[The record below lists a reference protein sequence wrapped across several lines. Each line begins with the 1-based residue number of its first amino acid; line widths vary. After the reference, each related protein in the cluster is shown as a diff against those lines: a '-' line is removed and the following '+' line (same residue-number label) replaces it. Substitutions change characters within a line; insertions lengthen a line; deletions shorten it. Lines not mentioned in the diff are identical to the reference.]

1 MLGHELACCI
11 IALGAFLGSLGGSY
25 RCCLLLLLSISL
37 RRTAV
42 VEEHFMICVNLS
54 KHKSCFSQPMSF
66 RIAGAFLTA
75 LLAMSTS
82 SCTSLQA
89 SKKTSTEAVEASA
102 KPEVNPLANED
113 IPEELKSSLTF
124 DPVHTLDPKVVQES
138 DFYQIKQEIERNRAA
153 LEAAWKEQEAAEA
166 RVKEAMAAEK
176 TRKAELA
183 KQEEEERERQR
194 LKDAELYEKQREM
207 RAKYEADADKRV
219 KKMPT
224 ITRDEEL
231 WNGLED

>member
-1 MLGHELACCI
+1 
-11 IALGAFLGSLGGSY
+11 
-25 RCCLLLLLSISL
+25 
-37 RRTAV
+37 
-42 VEEHFMICVNLS
+42 MICVNLL
-54 KHKSCFSQPMSF
+54 KHKSGFTQNMPLRF
-66 RIAGAFLTA
+66 VGAFVAA
-75 LLAMSTS
+75 LLALSFS
-82 SCTSLQA
+82 SCTSLQS
-89 SKKTSTEAVEASA
+89 SKKPETEVVQAET
-102 KPEVNPLANED
+102 KPEANPLANED

>member
-1 MLGHELACCI
+1 M
-11 IALGAFLGSLGGSY
+11 
-25 RCCLLLLLSISL
+25 
-37 RRTAV
+37 
-42 VEEHFMICVNLS
+42 
-54 KHKSCFSQPMSF
+54 
-66 RIAGAFLTA
+66 TA

-82 SCTSLQA
+82 GCTSLHA
-89 SKKTSTEAVEASA
+89 SKKTNGEAVEASA
-102 KPEVNPLANED
+102 NPEVNPLANED

-166 RVKEAMAAEK
+166 RVKEALAAEK

-183 KQEEEERERQR
+183 KQEEDERERQR
-194 LKDAELYEKQREM
+194 LKDAETYEKKREM

>member
-1 MLGHELACCI
+1 
-11 IALGAFLGSLGGSY
+11 
-25 RCCLLLLLSISL
+25 
-37 RRTAV
+37 
-42 VEEHFMICVNLS
+42 MICINLL

-66 RIAGAFLTA
+66 RIVGAFLTA
-75 LLAMSTS
+75 LLAISTS
-82 SCTSLQA
+82 SCTSLQS
-89 SKKTSTEAVEASA
+89 SKKAGNEVIQAGENAEA
-102 KPEVNPLANED
+102 NPLANED

-124 DPVHTLDPKVVQES
+124 DPAHTLDPKVVQES

-166 RVKEAMAAEK
+166 RVKEALAAEK

-194 LKDAELYEKQREM
+194 LKDAELYEKQSQM
-207 RAKYEADADKRV
+207 RAKYEADAEKRV

>member
-1 MLGHELACCI
+1 
-11 IALGAFLGSLGGSY
+11 
-25 RCCLLLLLSISL
+25 
-37 RRTAV
+37 
-42 VEEHFMICVNLS
+42 MICVNLL
-54 KHKSCFSQPMSF
+54 KDKSCVRQNMPF
-66 RIAGAFLTA
+66 RIGGAFLTA
-75 LLAMSTS
+75 LLVMSTS
-82 SCTSLQA
+82 SCTSLQS
-89 SKKTSTEAVEASA
+89 SKKTNGDVVQAGTPA
-102 KPEVNPLANED
+102 EVNPLANED

-124 DPVHTLDPKVVQES
+124 DPAHTLDPKVVQES
-138 DFYQIKQEIERNRAA
+138 DFYQIKQEIERNREA
-153 LEAAWKEQEAAEA
+153 LESAWKEQEAIEA
-166 RVKEAMAAEK
+166 RVKEAAANEK
-176 TRKAELA
+176 NRKAELA